1 MTKDFAVFRCRQ
13 PRRRAA
19 RAVGE
24 IPRTGVPP
32 ARQARAL
39 APGGPDRRVSENQR
53 RDLPRQGPPQ
63 SAAAC
68 AVATRHDLGCDRR
81 TRPAHQAQNDR
92 RCLGP
97 AGSPRLADM
106 DAMGVDQS
114 LLYPTWF
121 AEGFF
126 LCAIRT
132 WPMRWPALTTTGSLG
147 RSVRRRAA
155 ERSASSRDWS
165 RHRPAPHWFASG
177 RPATI

>member
-1 MTKDFAVFRCRQ
+1 MTKDFAVFDADSHVVEPPALWEKYLEPEYRSLGRHALWRQ
-13 PRRRAA
+13 EGRTVAYLKIN
-19 RAVGE
+19 GE
-24 IPRTGVPP
+24 IF
-32 ARQARAL
+32 
-39 APGGPDRRVSENQR
+39 
-53 RDLPRQGPPQ
+53 RDKGHPNLPRHALWRPGMTWDAIGELDPHIRHKMTEGASGP
-63 SAAAC
+63 
-68 AVATRHDLGCDRR
+68 
-81 TRPAHQAQNDR
+81 QA
-92 RCLGP
+92 
-97 AGSPRLADM
+97 RLADM